1 MDLESNHFFCF
12 LVESCVGSPAP
23 VSRGFASASRQALHA
38 QFPRCSPL
46 GLFGTEVGAH
56 REENLPPV
64 LQSCVTSSTSR
75 LIFSAWIQTSKRH
88 RLLAQLLSPSSM
100 GARNASISQT
110 GVTNV
115 STSLIPCR
123 KREVVNICHVRP
135 TGAVGKVSSSSGV
148 RLSQTGA
155 VRFLEDCKFTNIV
168 FDLASSNSRFSCGQY
183 KQIL

>member
-1 MDLESNHFFCF
+1 MYHEVSVLSMDLESNHFFCF
-12 LVESCVGSPAP
+12 IVESCVGSPAP
-23 VSRGFASASRQALHA
+23 VSGCFASASRQALHA

-64 LQSCVTSSTSR
+64 SSCVTSSTSR
-75 LIFSAWIQTSKRH
+75 PIFSAWIETSKRH
-88 RLLAQLLSPSSM
+88 RLLAQLLSPSST

-123 KREVVNICHVRP
+123 KREGLR
-135 TGAVGKVSSSSGV
+135 GK
-148 RLSQTGA
+148 L
-155 VRFLEDCKFTNIV
+155 
-168 FDLASSNSRFSCGQY
+168 
-183 KQIL
+183 